1 VALKSVAQVR
11 MVGRSSFRMS
21 YHYLNVNG
29 HGVDGERD
37 ACATVETA
45 MPSSSMPASAPAE
58 RPASHVD

>member
-1 VALKSVAQVR
+1 

-21 YHYLNVNG
+21 YHYLSVNG